1 MPLSRLLF
9 DKISYLDPQAHVN
22 IVLSLLKLTLDS
34 VKVVVIDSAI
44 SFLINITTS
53 TFAISFLSFYRF
65 WSVLPT
71 NQHLTIQLQTR
82 LIKKKKKEKKKALAT
97 HDFAENFYLIWFVNC
112 KTSESIYARPW
123 IFHYGLFKRS
133 ILHKVKPFGN
143 TLR

>member
-34 VKVVVIDSAI
+34 VRVVVIDSAM

-65 WSVLPT
+65 WSVLST
-71 NQHLTIQLQTR
+71 NQHLIIQLQTR
-82 LIKKKKKEKKKALAT
+82 LIKEKKIALAT
-97 HDFAENFYLIWFVNC
+97 PDFAGNFYLIWFINC
-112 KTSESIYARPW
+112 KTSESIYAMPG
-123 IFHYGLFKRS
+123 IFHNGLFKRS